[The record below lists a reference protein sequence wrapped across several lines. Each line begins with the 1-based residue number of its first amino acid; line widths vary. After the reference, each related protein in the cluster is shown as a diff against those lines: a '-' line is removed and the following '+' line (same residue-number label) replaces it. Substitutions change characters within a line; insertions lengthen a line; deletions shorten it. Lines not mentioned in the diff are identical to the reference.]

1 MEQGFFHPARGYWQ
15 ATGQPPADILDGYP
29 AGTVQVPIKPGR
41 GYTLDGGQWQPPAA
55 EEPAQPTR
63 AQLVAEI
70 DARRDAALAAGVDH
84 NGIRWHAD
92 ITFLSELTTI
102 ILGYT
107 IGVRSGT
114 TAIRTKQNTIEHLE
128 LPALVALAGAVGNHR
143 AAAFALSWAAKDAL
157 NAS

>member
-1 MEQGFFHPARGYWQ
+1 MEQGFFHPERGYWQ
-15 ATGQPPADILDGYP
+15 TISEPSPEVLASYPAD
-29 AGTVQVPIKPGR
+29 TVQVPLKPGA
-41 GYTLDGGQWQPPAA
+41 GFTWTGNTWAPPEPVAPAA
-55 EEPAQPTR
+55 PTR
-63 AQLVAEI
+63 AEQVSAIEVQ
-70 DARRDAALAAGVDH
+70 RDAVLAAGVDH

-114 TAIRTKQNTIEHLE
+114 TAIRTKHNTIEHLG

>member
-1 MEQGFFHPARGYWQ
+1 MEQGFFHPERGYWQ
-15 ATGQPPADILDGYP
+15 TISEPSSEMLASYP
-29 AGTVQVPIKPGR
+29 AGTVQVPLKPGADFEW
-41 GYTLDGGQWQPPAA
+41 DGVAWIATIPAPVVLTSA
-55 EEPAQPTR
+55 EQTSAIEAQ
-63 AQLVAEI
+63 
-70 DARRDAALAAGVDH
+70 RDAALAAGVDH
-84 NGIRWHAD
+84 NGIRWHTD

>member
-1 MEQGFFHPARGYWQ
+1 MVTKPKYKSVAGELVEFTEAEYAQ
-15 ATGQPPADILDGYP
+15 AELDEG
-29 AGTVQVPIKPGR
+29 
-41 GYTLDGGQWQPPAA
+41 LFAA
-55 EEPAQPTR
+55 SAVAAQRT
-63 AQLVAEI
+63 AI
-70 DARRDAALAAGVDH
+70 DQQRDAALAAGVDH
-84 NGIRWHAD
+84 NGIRWHSD